1 MGLEQASAESHT
13 AHAGVLKGVD
23 RHVECFLVSG
33 IALVCHPGEAATPSC
48 HPAGSC
54 RRVCK
59 VAVMLATAG
68 RFYSLKGL
76 ASVFFKP
83 NNRGHQTVHRSRRAG
98 VHPDN
103 PAMLSHKQA
112 TGVGLIAIV
121 LWSSVVGLIRSV
133 SMGLGATGGAAMI
146 YTLGALL
153 LVLTAGFTRLRTIPR
168 AYLGWGSLLFVAYE
182 WCLSLSIGY
191 ANTAQQAIEVGMVNY
206 LWPTFTLLAA
216 IAFNGQRAN
225 GLIVPGVLIA
235 LAGICQVLAGER
247 GLDLAGMLANIR
259 SNPLSYG
266 LAFLGA
272 VLWAAYCTVTAR
284 MARGQNG
291 ITLFVA
297 LTALT
302 LWAKY
307 FIVGGEPMH
316 WSLSTGI
323 HLAFAAAMGL
333 GYGAWNVGILH
344 GNVTLLAGAS
354 YFTPVFSA
362 ALAAALLQVPLTP
375 AFWLGTGMV
384 CGEAVLCWLA
394 TRGQRRD

>member
-1 MGLEQASAESHT
+1 MPRPPLSSR
-13 AHAGVLKGVD
+13 HATL
-23 RHVECFLVSG
+23 
-33 IALVCHPGEAATPSC
+33 
-48 HPAGSC
+48 
-54 RRVCK
+54 
-59 VAVMLATAG
+59 
-68 RFYSLKGL
+68 
-76 ASVFFKP
+76 
-83 NNRGHQTVHRSRRAG
+83 
-98 VHPDN
+98 
-103 PAMLSHKQA
+103 
-112 TGVGLIAIV
+112 VGLIAIV

-133 SMGLGATGGAAMI
+133 STGLGATGGAAMI

-153 LVLTAGFTRLRTIPR
+153 LALTAGFTPLRDIPR

-235 LAGICQVLAGER
+235 LAGICRVLAGEQ
-247 GLDLAGMLANIR
+247 GLDWAGMLANIQ

-272 VLWAAYCTVTAR
+272 LLWAAYCTVTAR
-284 MARGQNG
+284 MARGRNA
-291 ITLFVA
+291 ITLFVT
-297 LTALT
+297 LTALS
-302 LWAKY
+302 LWARY
-307 FIVGGEPMH
+307 LVVGGEPMH

-323 HLAFAAAMGL
+323 HLAFAAAAMGL

-344 GNVTLLAGAS
+344 GNVTVLAGAS

-384 CGEAVLCWLA
+384 CGGAVLCWRA
-394 TRGQRRD
+394 TRPQNRQN

>member
-1 MGLEQASAESHT
+1 MPRPPLSIR
-13 AHAGVLKGVD
+13 HATL
-23 RHVECFLVSG
+23 
-33 IALVCHPGEAATPSC
+33 
-48 HPAGSC
+48 
-54 RRVCK
+54 
-59 VAVMLATAG
+59 
-68 RFYSLKGL
+68 
-76 ASVFFKP
+76 
-83 NNRGHQTVHRSRRAG
+83 
-98 VHPDN
+98 
-103 PAMLSHKQA
+103 
-112 TGVGLIAIV
+112 VGLIAIV

-133 SMGLGATGGAAMI
+133 STCLGPTGGAAMI

-153 LVLTAGFTRLRTIPR
+153 LALTAGFTPLRTIPR

-191 ANTAQQAIEVGMVNY
+191 AHTAQQAIEVGMVNY

-235 LAGICQVLAGER
+235 LAGICRVLAGEQ
-247 GLDLAGMLANIR
+247 GLDWAGMLTNIQ

-272 VLWAAYCTVTAR
+272 LLWAAYCTVTAR
-284 MARGQNG
+284 MARGRNA
-291 ITLFVA
+291 ITLFVT
-297 LTALT
+297 LTALS

-307 FIVGGEPMH
+307 LIVGGEPMH

-323 HLAFAAAMGL
+323 HLVFAAAAMGL

-344 GNVTLLAGAS
+344 GNVTVLAGAS

-384 CGEAVLCWLA
+384 CGGAVLCWLA
-394 TRGQRRD
+394 TRGQPVGAKS

>member
-1 MGLEQASAESHT
+1 MPRPPLSS
-13 AHAGVLKGVD
+13 
-23 RHVECFLVSG
+23 RN
-33 IALVCHPGEAATPSC
+33 AT
-48 HPAGSC
+48 
-54 RRVCK
+54 
-59 VAVMLATAG
+59 L
-68 RFYSLKGL
+68 
-76 ASVFFKP
+76 
-83 NNRGHQTVHRSRRAG
+83 
-98 VHPDN
+98 
-103 PAMLSHKQA
+103 
-112 TGVGLIAIV
+112 VGLIAIV

-133 SMGLGATGGAAMI
+133 STGLGATGGAAMI

-153 LVLTAGFTRLRTIPR
+153 LALTAGFTPLRDIPR

-235 LAGICQVLAGER
+235 LAGICRVLAGEQ
-247 GLDLAGMLANIR
+247 GLDWAGMLANIQ

-272 VLWAAYCTVTAR
+272 LLWAAYCTVTAR
-284 MARGQNG
+284 MARGRNG
-291 ITLFVA
+291 ITLFVV
-297 LTALT
+297 LTALS

-307 FIVGGEPMH
+307 LIVGGEPMH

-323 HLAFAAAMGL
+323 HLAFAAAAMGL

-344 GNVTLLAGAS
+344 GNVTVLAGAS

-362 ALAAALLQVPLTP
+362 ALAATLLQVPLTP

-384 CGEAVLCWLA
+384 CGGAVLCWVA
-394 TRGQRRD
+394 TRSGRRLRGA